1 MRTHGFTI
9 IELVTVL
16 VLVGALAVFVVPR
29 LNPQGFDRYGF
40 RQEVLSAARYA
51 QKTAMASGC
60 DVQLAVSAGADTVT
74 LNYRTNG
81 TDTTCGPDANPFNDS
96 VQSPSSGGAF
106 SLNAPGDVDIT
117 SGGTVV
123 YDGFGNP
130 SGGLT
135 IAFATGPAIT
145 IEAVTGYA
153 HE

>member
-1 MRTHGFTI
+1 MRSRGFTI

-29 LNPQGFDRYGF
+29 LSTEGFDRYGF

-60 DVQLAVSAGADTVT
+60 DVQLAVSAGADSVT
-74 LNYRTNG
+74 LNYRTG
-81 TDTTCGPDANPFNDS
+81 GDDASCGGGGFGDP
-96 VQSPSSGGAF
+96 VQSPSTGGAF
-106 SLNAPGDVDIT
+106 ALSAPDGVDVT
-117 SGGTVV
+117 GGGNVV

-135 IAFATGPAIT
+135 ISFATGPAIT